1 MKLVCPIVLLFIA
14 SIVQADTT
22 TDQAGFSLNSVA
34 DVFQAEGVEGTFV
47 VASSDGQTLHVHNE
61 KRAKRQLSPASTFK
75 ILNTLIALDVGVV
88 TSKDSAFQWDG
99 TKRGLDAW
107 NKDQTLQSAFKV
119 SCVWCYQEIAR
130 NVGESRYRTALMDAN
145 YGNQR
150 IGDQVDQ
157 FWLNGELQVSALE
170 QINFL
175 SRLVSDSVPFR
186 REHIDILKTIMR
198 DDQSP
203 SDYTIYAKSGWTGS
217 ELAVGWYV
225 GYVEKND

>member
-1 MKLVCPIVLLFIA
+1 M
-14 SIVQADTT
+14 
-22 TDQAGFSLNSVA
+22 
-34 DVFQAEGVEGTFV
+34 
-47 VASSDGQTLHVHNE
+47 HNE
-61 KRAKRQLSPASTFK
+61 KRAKQQLSPASTFK

-88 TSKDSAFQWDG
+88 TSKDSVFQWDG

-130 NVGESRYRTALMDAN
+130 NVGESRYRSALMDAN

-175 SRLVSDSVPFR
+175 SRLVSDSGPFR
-186 REHIDILKTIMR
+186 RDISI
-198 DDQSP
+198 S
-203 SDYTIYAKSGWTGS
+203 
-217 ELAVGWYV
+217 
-225 GYVEKND
+225 

>member
-1 MKLVCPIVLLFIA
+1 
-14 SIVQADTT
+14 
-22 TDQAGFSLNSVA
+22 
-34 DVFQAEGVEGTFV
+34 
-47 VASSDGQTLHVHNE
+47 VHNK
-61 KRAKRQLSPASTFK
+61 KRAKQQLSPASTFK

-88 TSKDSAFQWDG
+88 TSKDSVFQWDG

-130 NVGESRYRTALMDAN
+130 NVGESRYRSALMDAN

-186 REHIDILKTIMR
+186 RDISI
-198 DDQSP
+198 S
-203 SDYTIYAKSGWTGS
+203 
-217 ELAVGWYV
+217 
-225 GYVEKND
+225 

>member
-1 MKLVCPIVLLFIA
+1 M
-14 SIVQADTT
+14 
-22 TDQAGFSLNSVA
+22 
-34 DVFQAEGVEGTFV
+34 
-47 VASSDGQTLHVHNE
+47 HNK
-61 KRAKRQLSPASTFK
+61 KRAKQQLSPASTFK

-88 TSKDSAFQWDG
+88 TSKDSVFQWDG

-130 NVGESRYRTALMDAN
+130 NVGESRYRSALMDAN

-186 REHIDILKTIMR
+186 RDISI
-198 DDQSP
+198 S
-203 SDYTIYAKSGWTGS
+203 
-217 ELAVGWYV
+217 
-225 GYVEKND
+225 